1 MKNEI
6 GQKIKLIHTNDPYTL
21 LKSGDMGTVR
31 FIDSMD
37 TIFVEWDNGNK
48 LGLLPGIDIWEVIE

>member
-6 GQKIKLIHTNDPYTL
+6 GQKVKLIHTNDPYTF
-21 LKSGDMGTVR
+21 LKSGDTGTVS

-37 TIFVEWDNGNK
+37 TVFVEWDNGHK
-48 LGLLPGIDIWEVIE
+48 LGLLPGIDTWEIIG